1 MRRRA
6 GPNHVTEKMENQQ
19 GKGENEEPLVSD
31 LVVQT
36 RVFATESQEMD
47 LQGVQWG
54 EVTQMKE

>member
-36 RVFATESQEMD
+36 KVFATESQEMD
-47 LQGVQWG
+47 LQGVQ
-54 EVTQMKE
+54 